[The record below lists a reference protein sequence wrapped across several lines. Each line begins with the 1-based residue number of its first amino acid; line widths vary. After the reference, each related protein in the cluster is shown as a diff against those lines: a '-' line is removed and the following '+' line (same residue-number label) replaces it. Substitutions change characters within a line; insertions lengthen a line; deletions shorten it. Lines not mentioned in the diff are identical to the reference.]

1 MIFLYS
7 YLELSF
13 KLKEIKTVYK
23 WPRPLSP
30 PKLDIEAQT
39 TSVHNVTQQSDFDLI
54 NDLLTFEP
62 LGLDKSPLCNITHP
76 GVWTCDH

>member
-1 MIFLYS
+1 MN
-7 YLELSF
+7 
-13 KLKEIKTVYK
+13 
-23 WPRPLSP
+23 P

-62 LGLDKSPLCNITHP
+62 LGLDISPHCVILHIQGFELVIINLHSKQTNRCPPCIRQLLRCP
-76 GVWTCDH
+76 EEPQ